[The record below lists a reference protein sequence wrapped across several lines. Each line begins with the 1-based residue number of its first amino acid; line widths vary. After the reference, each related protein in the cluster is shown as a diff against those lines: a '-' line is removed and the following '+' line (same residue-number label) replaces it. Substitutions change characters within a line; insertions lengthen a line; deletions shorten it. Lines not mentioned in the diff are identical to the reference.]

1 MHTMALDQSALLE
14 LLDTLKAA
22 NGDDVVRRSLEAVF
36 QALIEAE
43 ATAAIGAEP
52 HQRAETRVAQRNGYR
67 DRLVTTAAGDVELR
81 IPKLRAGSFFPSLLE
96 RRRRIDQALLA
107 VVMEA
112 YVTGTSTRKVDNLV
126 VAMGSDTGISKSEV
140 SRICADL
147 DVEVAAFRDRSLAE
161 VAFPYVTASRN
172 IACHG
177 RESPRPVYSDPIV
190 KKWNQRIA
198 EGDAFIFI
206 TSDTACAW
214 PAWLPS
220 HSRVQTG
227 RLRAPSPQRRRRPA
241 CASRHHP
248 RTCPPSA
255 SPRDGRR

>member
-96 RRRRIDQALLA
+96 RRRRIDQVLFA

-126 VAMGSDTGISKSEV
+126 VAMGADTGSPRV
-140 SRICADL
+140 
-147 DVEVAAFRDRSLAE
+147 RSLGSA
-161 VAFPYVTASRN
+161 PTSTSRWRRS
-172 IACHG
+172 G
-177 RESPRPVYSDPIV
+177 
-190 KKWNQRIA
+190 
-198 EGDAFIFI
+198 
-206 TSDTACAW
+206 
-214 PAWLPS
+214 
-220 HSRVQTG
+220 TG
-227 RLRAPSPQRRRRPA
+227 RWPR
-241 CASRHHP
+241 SRS
-248 RTCPPSA
+248 RMCSSTPPSA
-255 SPRDGRR
+255 RPGSVVTGAAGAAG